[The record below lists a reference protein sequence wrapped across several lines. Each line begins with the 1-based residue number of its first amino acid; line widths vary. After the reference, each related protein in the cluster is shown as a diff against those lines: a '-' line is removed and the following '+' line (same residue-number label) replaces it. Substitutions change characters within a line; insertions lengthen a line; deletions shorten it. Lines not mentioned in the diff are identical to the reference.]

1 MSENSTMAT
10 KPRRPATVK
19 LLSIFLSSQMKPR
32 SVSTASWKP
41 YDRHCRPAPMMKST
55 PPPSVHVPD
64 VAKSDRSCIGTT
76 HTSTAM
82 SSTANRMA
90 CATSVMMEPR
100 MLPQQQ

>member
-1 MSENSTMAT
+1 
-10 KPRRPATVK
+10 
-19 LLSIFLSSQMKPR
+19 
-32 SVSTASWKP
+32 
-41 YDRHCRPAPMMKST
+41 MMKST

-100 MLPQQQ
+100 MPPQQQ